1 MKIGTRFFQLMMGGR
16 VCFLSFWMVEMLI
29 WLIDRSVVIMRLEI
43 EEVPPVAR
51 KFGVGCA
58 DC

>member
-1 MKIGTRFFQLMMGGR
+1 MMGGR

>member
-1 MKIGTRFFQLMMGGR
+1 MFFCLFGW
-16 VCFLSFWMVEMLI
+16 LEMLI

-43 EEVPPVAR
+43 EEVPPVGR